1 MSSTYIDGIGF
12 VAISSYK
19 SPEERDATLDYYRNI
34 APKYQELGGF
44 KEGFNDT
51 QSIVFR
57 AWENLFKTEDEEK
70 NTWFKEEVAE
80 WGQMVGYTDSQA
92 LQQYHREL
100 EKLRPL
106 TEVEQAD
113 KEANFSVMQ
122 KFETDM
128 YDAYDNENGDISEVQ
143 RKYGYEEE
151 ELGVLNG
158 LAAFAKLAWQDPAY
172 MAGSVVGMVAK
183 DPELLLLGLLRI
195 PALAAQGTTRAVQL
209 ASLALRVQPK
219 YVQTMSKAIQGQR
232 GRAIIGRGVEGATY
246 GGVYEALHDL
256 TFKGHIKKENL
267 ERGVA
272 LGSLL
277 GSAFGGLSK
286 NIGKESW
293 LLNRQTSLNA
303 EKNIAQLKYSLQDP
317 NLKWTKSE
325 GISGEGVLSFEKGWQ
340 QKLAN
345 IKLQNKGFKYNPKT
359 KQYEEPVVE
368 DAPVKRD
375 ATGEPVDPNI
385 DNINPEYNATRPPK
399 AQMPKGLDNATKAR
413 FWKGRLQALVDHE
426 SGVKG
431 TIYNQFIKDLTDAGM
446 SVEKAYAKLSD
457 KLDKKILVAQKKLLL
472 EKNKDGSV
480 KYTKAEAGAIA
491 VKEAARELEARN
503 PEFLKAEAKKFG
515 GDEVRIN
522 STKSKKWGT
531 QREQVLADD
540 LIGAGEVMKD
550 ASSFSHIFKN
560 VIKDLPKATPKQ
572 MVKAGAIG
580 GVTGLII
587 ADEDKT
593 WGGLLG
599 LTAGLL
605 IRGNMKGIN
614 VSQAKIRLRMY
625 KVANEGEGL
634 MKTLQMEAGKTVS
647 VLHQVLKGKHPDI
660 SSLDFLSYVENF
672 SKKSKIIDGIEY
684 GIKGRNKLS
693 ADAQNAIRAYRDLM
707 KNFETVAKE
716 VGIFTDRQF
725 INDYVTHIFRN
736 KKQTPE
742 SVEAF
747 IRRLQK
753 SKNASKLDDVSTF
766 SNPRRLIEDIKVLA
780 KTHPDLETDVFK
792 ILDAYTRSM
801 SKAIAGKTIT
811 RRLEQTAILD
821 GRNPFSVIIKPNEFK
836 RKIDIPDK
844 GAMTL
849 EEYAENVLGYQRS
862 NHPALKGKLI
872 HPLIKKSL
880 DDFYKPEIGTEGIV
894 NKIIIVNNA
903 MKRLAVS
910 FSLFHMQSL
919 VFSGIYAG
927 IGGELLTSAGRA
939 RMKMVNKIVKGQW
952 AGHGLDAKG
961 KPILKKNVHGR
972 EAEGELIGASIL
984 KEMAEE
990 GVEIGV
996 KASEYV
1002 DAGYNTVK
1010 NLMERYAKPL
1020 DYVQT
1025 KLDKLT
1031 WDKTHD
1037 MGKMFAYLT
1046 MKDRMMS
1053 TTPRGLARIMPILS
1067 KIRGKDLGKW
1077 EAMSHAEA
1085 KSTAAAFV
1093 NDAFGGQRHSKLA
1106 MEWQTKAIQN
1116 ADNPKGIFYN
1126 MIALWTTPSKAK
1138 LSNLFLFSPD
1148 WTISNLRIGFRGLG
1162 MTKDLVGKISKGK
1175 KLTPKEMAEWNIYM
1189 GYWTRAVIST
1199 TVVAYTMHQ
1208 MFADDD
1214 KEFDIQDFWYRGR
1227 LDLGNGEEY
1236 VVSKQIAEP
1245 MHWITHPTQTFMN
1258 KTAAAPKVAMELLL
1272 GKEYISLKH
1281 KGYIGPSLDRGSPRE
1296 MAWWTIGKGL
1306 PISMQ
1311 PFKRAIKEDEDLW
1324 DATGKAMLGSLGF
1337 PRYGTRK

>member
-12 VAISSYK
+12 VAISSQK

-34 APKYQELGGF
+34 APKYQQIGGF

-51 QSIVFR
+51 QSIIFR

-70 NTWFKEEVAE
+70 NTWFKEEIAE

-106 TEVEQAD
+106 TEVEEAD
-113 KEANFSVMQ
+113 KEANFMTMQ
-122 KFETDM
+122 KFESDM
-128 YDAYDNENGDISEVQ
+128 YDAYDNEDGDISEVQ

-158 LAAFAKLAWQDPAY
+158 LAAFAKLAWESPTY
-172 MAGSVVGMVAK
+172 MAGSVFGMVAK

-209 ASLALRVQPK
+209 ASLAMRVQPK

-232 GRAIIGRGVEGATY
+232 GRAVIGRGVEGATY

-256 TFKGHIKKENL
+256 TFKGHIKKENV
-267 ERGVA
+267 ERGLA

-286 NIGKESW
+286 NIGKQSW
-293 LLNRQTSLNA
+293 LINRQTSLNA
-303 EKNIAQLKYSLQDP
+303 EKNISQLKYSLQDP

-325 GISGEGVLSFEKGWQ
+325 GIAGEGVLSFEKGWQ

-368 DAPVKRD
+368 DVTVRD
-375 ATGEPVDPNI
+375 ATGEVVDPNI
-385 DNINPEYNATRPPK
+385 DNINPEFNVNRPPK
-399 AQMPKGLDNATKAR
+399 AQMPKGLDNATKAK
-413 FWKGRLQALVDHE
+413 FWKGRLQGLVDHE

-431 TIYNQFIKDLTDAGM
+431 TIYNQFIKDMTDAGM
-446 SVEKAYAKLSD
+446 SIEKAYAKLSD
-457 KLDKKILVAQKKLLL
+457 NIDKKILVAQKKLLL
-472 EKNKDGSV
+472 EKNKDGST
-480 KYTKAEAGAIA
+480 KYTKDEAGAIA

-503 PEFLKAEAKKFG
+503 PELLKAEGVPYNK
-515 GDEVRIN
+515 
-522 STKSKKWGT
+522 TTSKKWGT

-540 LIGAGEVMKD
+540 LIGAGEVLKD
-550 ASSFSHIFKN
+550 AGSFSHIFKN
-560 VIKDLPKATPKQ
+560 VFKDLPKATPKQ
-572 MVKAGAIG
+572 LVKAGVIG

-587 ADEDKT
+587 ADEDKA

-605 IRGNMKGIN
+605 VRGNIKGIN

-625 KVANEGEGL
+625 KVASEGEGL
-634 MKTLQMEAGKTVS
+634 MKTLQMEAGKTVNI
-647 VLHQVLKGKHPDI
+647 LHQVLKGKHPDI

-672 SKKSKIIDGIEY
+672 SKKSKVIDGIEY

-693 ADAQNAIRAYRDLM
+693 AEAQDAIRAYRDLM
-707 KNFETVAKE
+707 KNFEKVAKD
-716 VGIFTDRQF
+716 VGIFADRQF

-736 KKQTPE
+736 KKQTPD
-742 SVEAF
+742 SIEAF
-747 IRRLQK
+747 VRRLK
-753 SKNASKLDDVSTF
+753 NSKNGSKLDDVSTF

-801 SKAIAGKTIT
+801 SKAIAGKNIT
-811 RRLEQTAILD
+811 RQLERTAILD
-821 GRNPFSVIIKPNEFK
+821 GKNPISVIINPNEFNRRIEINDVGSVGLK
-836 RKIDIPDK
+836 
-844 GAMTL
+844 
-849 EEYAENVLGYQRS
+849 EYATDVLGYQVS

-880 DDFYKPEIGTEGIV
+880 DDFYAPEIGTEGIL
-894 NKIIIVNNA
+894 NKIILVNNA

-952 AGHGLDAKG
+952 EGHGLDAKG

-972 EAEGELIGASIL
+972 EAEGELLGASIL

-1053 TTPRGLARIMPILS
+1053 KTPRGLARIMPILS

-1085 KSTAAAFV
+1085 KSSAAAFV
-1093 NDAFGGQRHSKLA
+1093 NDAFGGQRHAKLA
-1106 MEWQTKAIQN
+1106 MEWQKKAIAN
-1116 ADNPKGIFYN
+1116 ADNPKGVFYN

-1162 MTKDLVGKISKGK
+1162 MTKDIVGKIAKGK

-1189 GYWTRAVIST
+1189 GYWARAVDAT
-1199 TVVAYTMHQ
+1199 TYVAWQMHQ
-1208 MFADDD
+1208 WFADED

-1245 MHWITHPTQTFMN
+1245 MHWITHPAQTFMN
-1258 KTAAAPKVAMELLL
+1258 KTAAAPKVGLELLL
-1272 GKEYISLKH
+1272 GKKYISLKH
-1281 KGYIGPSLDRGSPRE
+1281 GGGYIGPTLDRGSPKE
-1296 MAWWTIGKGL
+1296 MALWGVGKVT
-1306 PISMQ
+1306 PISLS
-1311 PFKRAIKEDEDLW
+1311 PFKRAIEEDEDLW

-1337 PRYGTRK
+1337 PRYGSRK